1 MILGL
6 SALAVVQPLLDLF
19 GNNPEFFV
27 AGNYSTSQIVLF
39 ALAIT
44 IIPPALGIGLTA
56 LATAIDRR
64 LGQVVF
70 VAVIGVLAT
79 AFGLALLRTIGVDQ
93 LVVVA
98 LLAVLIGAGIVV
110 LVLRT
115 KGVRLLVSYLA
126 VANLFFLATFLFF
139 SPASE
144 LVAGASSADVGDV
157 DVPTPGG
164 PVVLLVL
171 DELPAAT
178 FMRADG
184 SLNAER
190 YPGFAELASV
200 STWFRNA
207 SSQYNLTHR
216 AVPSILD
223 GTLAEPDDLPTYADH
238 PRNLFTLLGGVV
250 PVRRYESVT
259 DMCPP
264 EVCAP
269 PPRQPLGQAFEDASI
284 VYGHRVLPSALRD
297 ELPAID
303 NSWGC
308 VRRGRRARRR
318 SRPPGARG
326 DRRARRRSSG
336 KAYAKWQGLPADERS
351 PLGQAGILRD
361 EIAAITG
368 EPALHVVH
376 VALPHRPW
384 VLSPHGAHAVVRAGA
399 DHRAGGAGLR
409 LRRPH
414 GVPAAQHAGRRRR
427 HARRRARRPPARAAE
442 LGGHDARRDVR
453 PRDQPDGAE
462 HRPDEGHRRQPRGG
476 LPGPAVRQGAG
487 SGRRRDPTTTAPR
500 TSTCCRRSIDLLGA
514 DVDWDIDGH
523 SLYDGSE
530 AHGRAEG
537 HRRRRR
543 RRWRSPPAAPRSSR
557 YGDDWTALAAVGPHG
572 DLVGRHVDDLDV
584 GAAVDVGGQ
593 LDQAELFGDL
603 PTAAG
608 ELPLVLA
615 GSVAGTATPSR
626 PSCSP
631 PSTDASPV
639 SSAATGRRRALVVH
653 RLRRRLLPRR
663 GQRRGAVRGATRRR
677 RASPC
682 SGDVMRR
689 ASASSS
695 TVVDAVGIPRAR

>member
-44 IIPPALGIGLTA
+44 IVPPALGIGLTA

-144 LVAGASSADVGDV
+144 LVAGASSGRPRRRRRPDAWRDRSS
-157 DVPTPGG
+157 
-164 PVVLLVL
+164 LLVL

-223 GTLAEPDDLPTYADH
+223 GNLADPDDLPTYADH
-238 PRNLFTLLGGVV
+238 PRNLFSLLGDVV

-259 DMCPP
+259 DLCPP
-264 EVCAP
+264 DVCAP

-284 VYGHRVLPSALRD
+284 VYGHRLLPSALRD

-303 NSWGC
+303 NSWGSYGAADEPDDDL
-308 VRRGRRARRR
+308 VRQVREATDDGVDARRARLR
-318 SRPPGARG
+318 
-326 DRRARRRSSG
+326 
-336 KAYAKWQGLPADERS
+336 QV
-351 PLGQAGILRD
+351 AG
-361 EIAAITG
+361 
-368 EPALHVVH
+368 P
-376 VALPHRPW
+376 
-384 VLSPHGAHAVVRAGA
+384 
-399 DHRAGGAGLR
+399 
-409 LRRPH
+409 
-414 GVPAAQHAGRRRR
+414 
-427 HARRRARRPPARAAE
+427 ARRRAQPARP
-442 LGGHDARRDVR
+442 GGDPARRDR
-453 PRDQPDGAE
+453 R
-462 HRPDEGHRRQPRGG
+462 HHRRAGAARRARG
-476 LPGPAVRQGAG
+476 
-487 SGRRRDPTTTAPR
+487 
-500 TSTCCRRSIDLLGA
+500 
-514 DVDWDIDGH
+514 
-523 SLYDGSE
+523 
-530 AHGRAEG
+530 
-537 HRRRRR
+537 
-543 RRWRSPPAAPRSSR
+543 PAAPAMDAVTRRGARCRSSR
-557 YGDDWTALAAVGPHG
+557 
-572 DLVGRHVDDLDV
+572 
-584 GAAVDVGGQ
+584 
-593 LDQAELFGDL
+593 
-603 PTAAG
+603 
-608 ELPLVLA
+608 
-615 GSVAGTATPSR
+615 S
-626 PSCSP
+626 
-631 PSTDASPV
+631 
-639 SSAATGRRRALVVH
+639 
-653 RLRRRLLPRR
+653 
-663 GQRRGAVRGATRRR
+663 
-677 RASPC
+677 
-682 SGDVMRR
+682 
-689 ASASSS
+689 
-695 TVVDAVGIPRAR
+695 

>member
-44 IIPPALGIGLTA
+44 IVPPALGIGLTA

-126 VANLFFLATFLFF
+126 LANLFFLATFLFF

-144 LVAGASSADVGDV
+144 LVAGASSADLGDV

-223 GTLAEPDDLPTYADH
+223 GNLADPDDLPTYADH
-238 PRNLFTLLGGVV
+238 PRNLFSLLGGVV

-284 VYGHRVLPSALRD
+284 VYGHRLLPSALRD

-303 NSWGC
+303 NSWGSYGAADEPDDDL
-308 VRRGRRARRR
+308 VRQVREATDEASTLVGQGVRQVAGAAGRRAQPARPGGDPARRDR
-318 SRPPGARG
+318 RHHRRAGAA
-326 DRRARRRSSG
+326 RRARG
-336 KAYAKWQGLPADERS
+336 VAAPAMGAVAY
-351 PLGQAGILRD
+351 
-361 EIAAITG
+361 
-368 EPALHVVH
+368 
-376 VALPHRPW
+376 
-384 VLSPHGAHAVVRAGA
+384 GAHAVVRTGA
-399 DHRAGGAGLR
+399 DHRAGGTGLR

-427 HARRRARRPPARAAE
+427 HARRRARRPPALAAE

-453 PRDQPDGAE
+453 PRDQPHGAE
-462 HRPDEGHRRQPRGG
+462 HRPDEDHRRQPRGG
-476 LPGPAVRQGAG
+476 LPGPAVRQGTRVRSTAR
-487 SGRRRDPTTTAPR
+487 SATTAPR
-500 TSTCCRRSIDLLGA
+500 TSTCCRR
-514 DVDWDIDGH
+514 
-523 SLYDGSE
+523 
-530 AHGRAEG
+530 
-537 HRRRRR
+537 
-543 RRWRSPPAAPRSSR
+543 
-557 YGDDWTALAAVGPHG
+557 
-572 DLVGRHVDDLDV
+572 
-584 GAAVDVGGQ
+584 
-593 LDQAELFGDL
+593 
-603 PTAAG
+603 
-608 ELPLVLA
+608 
-615 GSVAGTATPSR
+615 
-626 PSCSP
+626 
-631 PSTDASPV
+631 
-639 SSAATGRRRALVVH
+639 
-653 RLRRRLLPRR
+653 
-663 GQRRGAVRGATRRR
+663 
-677 RASPC
+677 
-682 SGDVMRR
+682 
-689 ASASSS
+689 
-695 TVVDAVGIPRAR
+695 